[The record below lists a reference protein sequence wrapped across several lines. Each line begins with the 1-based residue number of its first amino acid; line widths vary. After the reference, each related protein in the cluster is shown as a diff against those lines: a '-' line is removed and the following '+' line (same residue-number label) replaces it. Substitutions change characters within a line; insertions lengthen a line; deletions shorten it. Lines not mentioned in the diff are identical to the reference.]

1 MAQGFIQV
9 SEPLVYLKNQCIQI
23 RKGQSKMICL
33 LKGKLKQAR
42 QKTVLSSGDVFGLE
56 QIINLD
62 NIEEEFI
69 VLEDSTIVS
78 IEGEAIEELMKQER
92 VLLSQILI
100 STIWYINDVKE
111 NLIKGTTAS
120 RP

>member
-9 SEPLVYLKNQCIQI
+9 SEPLVYLKNQCIRI
-23 RKGQSKMICL
+23 SKGQNKMICL
-33 LKGKLKQAR
+33 LKGKLKQAK
-42 QKTVLSSGDVFGLE
+42 QKTILSSGDVFGLE

-62 NIEEEFI
+62 NMEEEFF

-78 IEGEAIEELMKQER
+78 IEGEAIDELMRQER
-92 VLLSQILI
+92 VLLSKILT
-100 STIWYINDVKE
+100 STIAYIDEVKE
-111 NLIKGTTAS
+111 NLLIGTTAS